1 MEHVLPPAEEL
12 ARLDRELA
20 ELEARRARLLTRRAW
35 LLAALRPPAPSAAPG
50 WNPSAWGAPGTG
62 RPDAPARPWGSVP
75 PKGPSAPRGA
85 QNVLLTLGG
94 LLLTVAAIAFT
105 LVSWGSMG
113 IGGRSAVLA
122 LVTAGALAA
131 PAVLLKR
138 GLTATAEALT
148 ALALV
153 LTLLDAYA
161 VHAVAAPDTDGL
173 GFTAGAAAVL
183 AALWTGYGLALSRLR
198 LPLPA
203 AVVLAQWPLLFGA
216 WAAGAP
222 ASVVGWALLA
232 TAVLDGAIA
241 LWGRGTGARVTAC
254 VGGSVMGASAL
265 LVGLTQSVTA
275 SGPLGAL
282 APGALLLTAAAAA
295 LAGAWRAP
303 RGVAR
308 AGGVVAGLAVVAA
321 VGGVPAAALPE
332 GWRVLAYVS
341 AALALTAV
349 VRTGLPGNAAL
360 GVLVASAAVVAGA
373 LAGALPGLAAVLL
386 GPVTL
391 LPDAWA
397 GPEEGF
403 RAALGSTLPWPEL
416 RAAPVVLAV
425 TAALLGS
432 AYRWWPSWA
441 RIAEPLIA
449 REAPGSGA
457 TAAPGASGTPGAGVA
472 AGATHGAGTPGA
484 PDSGTPRAGGTAVP
498 GAPGA
503 AGAGGTPDPERPDAG
518 TPVGAAAP
526 GASGAPGTGGR
537 AGAGGAAGAPAAA
550 APGTGAPWYA
560 GGPAGAP
567 WYTGGASAAR
577 GRPAAAALRGAAGAA
592 AAVLGWGALLL
603 AGAVL
608 DVPYAVA
615 VGGETVLVA
624 GLLALAVHG
633 TDGGRDGSAAVR
645 GTALVVAPAGAVSAG
660 LLSLASEGAS
670 YAVFGVL
677 AALFAGA
684 AVRARGGVP
693 RTVFAV
699 AATAGCTVLTG
710 FAGRSLGLAPHEAAP
725 LVLLVP
731 ALTVLLGAGL
741 RRDPVAAP
749 VELTGALGALVAVGL
764 AVPDA
769 PFLALVLALC
779 GVLAAGAAVR
789 PERRPVAGHLAAAL
803 FVLAT
808 WVRLGASE
816 VSFPEAYTLP
826 VTVPALVVGFLRRRK
841 DPEASSWTAYGPGL
855 AVTLLPSLAVAW
867 TDPDWRRPLLLGV
880 AALVITL
887 LGARHRLQALLLLG
901 GAVLAL
907 DGLHELAPYVVQVAG
922 ALPRWLPPAL
932 AGLLLLVVGATYEQ
946 RLRDARRLRDALGRM
961 R

>member
-1 MEHVLPPAEEL
+1 MEHVPPPAEEL

-20 ELEARRARLLTRRAW
+20 ELDARRAQLLTRRAW
-35 LLAALRPPAPSAAPG
+35 LLAALRPPAPTAAPG
-50 WNPSAWGAPGTG
+50 WNPSAWGAPPSG
-62 RPDAPARPWGSVP
+62 RPGAPAQPWGYVP
-75 PKGPSAPRGA
+75 PKQPSAPRSA

-94 LLLTVAAIAFT
+94 LLLTIAAIAFT

-122 LVTAGALAA
+122 AVTVGALAA
-131 PAVLLKR
+131 PAVLLRR
-138 GLTATAEALT
+138 GLTATAEALA

-173 GFTAGAAAVL
+173 GFTAVAAGVL
-183 AALWTGYGLALSRLR
+183 AALWTAYGLALGKLH

-222 ASVVGWALLA
+222 ALVVGWALLA

-241 LWGRGTGARVTAC
+241 LWGKGTGARVTAC
-254 VGGSVMGASAL
+254 VGGSVMAFSAL
-265 LVGLTQSVTA
+265 MVGLTLSVTA

-303 RGVAR
+303 RGFAR

-321 VGGVPAAALPE
+321 VGGVPAAAVPE
-332 GWRVLAYVS
+332 GWRVLAYLL
-341 AALALTAV
+341 AGLALTAV
-349 VRTGLPGNAAL
+349 VRTRLPRNAAI
-360 GVLVASAAVVAGA
+360 GVLVASAAVAAGA
-373 LAGALPGLAAVLL
+373 LVGALPGLAAVLL

-391 LPDAWA
+391 LSDVWA
-397 GPEEGF
+397 GSPEGF
-403 RAALGSTLPWPEL
+403 RSAVGSTLPWSEL
-416 RAAPVVLAV
+416 AAAPVVLALV
-425 TAALLGS
+425 AGLLGA
-432 AYRWWPSWA
+432 AYRWWPSPA
-441 RIAEPLIA
+441 RIAAPLIA
-449 REAPGSGA
+449 REEPGSAGA
-457 TAAPGASGTPGAGVA
+457 AAYGAGPA
-472 AGATHGAGTPGA
+472 
-484 PDSGTPRAGGTAVP
+484 
-498 GAPGA
+498 GAPGT
-503 AGAGGTPDPERPDAG
+503 GTPEAG
-518 TPVGAAAP
+518 GAAAP
-526 GASGAPGTGGR
+526 GASGAPWFAGGR
-537 AGAGGAAGAPAAA
+537 AGAPWFAGGAPAA
-550 APGTGAPWYA
+550 
-560 GGPAGAP
+560 
-567 WYTGGASAAR
+567 R
-577 GRPAAAALRGAAGAA
+577 RRPSGAALRGASGAG

-608 DVPYAVA
+608 DVPYAIAVA
-615 VGGETVLVA
+615 GETVLVA
-624 GLLALAVHG
+624 GLLALAVRG
-633 TDGGRDGSAAVR
+633 AGSDRDGSTAVPV
-645 GTALVVAPAGAVSAG
+645 TALVVASAAAVSAG
-660 LLSLASEGAS
+660 LLSLASEGVS
-670 YAVFGVL
+670 YAVFGAL
-677 AALFAGA
+677 TALFAGA
-684 AVRARGGVP
+684 SVRAGAGVP
-693 RTVFAV
+693 RAVFAV
-699 AATAGCTVLTG
+699 AATVGGTVLSG

-731 ALTVLLGAGL
+731 ALTVLFGARL
-741 RRDPVAAP
+741 RRNPVALP
-749 VELTGALGALVAVGL
+749 VELTGAVGALVAVGL

-789 PERRPVAGHLAAAL
+789 PERRPVAGYLAAAL

-808 WVRLGASE
+808 WVRLAASE
-816 VSFPEAYTLP
+816 VSFPEAYTLA

-855 AVTLLPSLAVAW
+855 AATLLPSLAVAW
-867 TDPDWRRPLLLGV
+867 TDPDWQRPLLLGV

-887 LGARHRLQALLLLG
+887 LGARYRLQALLLLG

-946 RLRDARRLRDALGRM
+946 RLRDARRLKDALGRM

>member
-1 MEHVLPPAEEL
+1 MEHVPPPAEEL

-20 ELEARRARLLTRRAW
+20 ELDARRAQLLTRRAW
-35 LLAALRPPAPSAAPG
+35 LLAALRPPAPTAAPG
-50 WNPSAWGAPGTG
+50 WNPSAWGAPPSG
-62 RPDAPARPWGSVP
+62 RPGAPAQPWGYVP
-75 PKGPSAPRGA
+75 PKQPSAPRSA

-94 LLLTVAAIAFT
+94 LLLTIAAIAFT

-122 LVTAGALAA
+122 AVTVGALAA
-131 PAVLLKR
+131 PAVLLRR
-138 GLTATAEALT
+138 GLTATAEALA

-173 GFTAGAAAVL
+173 GFTAVAAGVL
-183 AALWTGYGLALSRLR
+183 AALWTAYGLALGKLH

-222 ASVVGWALLA
+222 ALVVGWALLA

-241 LWGRGTGARVTAC
+241 LWGKGTGTRVTAC
-254 VGGSVMGASAL
+254 VGGSVMAFSAL
-265 LVGLTQSVTA
+265 MVGLTLSVTA

-303 RGVAR
+303 RGFAR
-308 AGGVVAGLAVVAA
+308 AGGVVAGLAAVAA
-321 VGGVPAAALPE
+321 VGGVPAAAVPE
-332 GWRVLAYVS
+332 GWRVLAYLL
-341 AALALTAV
+341 AGLALTAV
-349 VRTGLPGNAAL
+349 VRTRLPRNAAI
-360 GVLVASAAVVAGA
+360 GVLVASAAVAAGA
-373 LAGALPGLAAVLL
+373 LVGALPGLAAVLL

-391 LPDAWA
+391 LSDVWA
-397 GPEEGF
+397 GSPEGF
-403 RAALGSTLPWPEL
+403 RSAVGSTLPWSEL
-416 RAAPVVLAV
+416 AAAPVVLALV
-425 TAALLGS
+425 AGLLGA
-432 AYRWWPSWA
+432 AYRWWPSPA
-441 RIAEPLIA
+441 RIAAPLIA
-449 REAPGSGA
+449 REEPGSAGA
-457 TAAPGASGTPGAGVA
+457 ASYGAGP
-472 AGATHGAGTPGA
+472 AGSA
-484 PDSGTPRAGGTAVP
+484 
-498 GAPGA
+498 GAPGT
-503 AGAGGTPDPERPDAG
+503 GTPEAG
-518 TPVGAAAP
+518 GAAAP
-526 GASGAPGTGGR
+526 GASGAPWYAGGR
-537 AGAGGAAGAPAAA
+537 AGAPWFAGGAPAA
-550 APGTGAPWYA
+550 
-560 GGPAGAP
+560 
-567 WYTGGASAAR
+567 R
-577 GRPAAAALRGAAGAA
+577 RRPSGAALRGASGAG

-608 DVPYAVA
+608 DVPYAIAVA
-615 VGGETVLVA
+615 GETVLVA
-624 GLLALAVHG
+624 GLLALAVRG
-633 TDGGRDGSAAVR
+633 AGSGRDGSTAVPV
-645 GTALVVAPAGAVSAG
+645 TALVVALAAAVSAG

-670 YAVFGVL
+670 YAVFGAL
-677 AALFAGA
+677 TALFAGA
-684 AVRARGGVP
+684 SVRAGAGVP
-693 RTVFAV
+693 RAVFAV
-699 AATAGCTVLTG
+699 AATVGGTVLSG

-731 ALTVLLGAGL
+731 ALTVLFGARL
-741 RRDPVAAP
+741 RRNPVALP
-749 VELTGALGALVAVGL
+749 VELTGAVGALVAVGL

-789 PERRPVAGHLAAAL
+789 PERRPVAGYLAAAL
-803 FVLAT
+803 FVLAI
-808 WVRLGASE
+808 WVRLAASE

-855 AVTLLPSLAVAW
+855 AATLLPSLAVAW
-867 TDPDWRRPLLLGV
+867 TDPDWQRPLLLGV

-887 LGARHRLQALLLLG
+887 LGARYRLQALLLLG

-946 RLRDARRLRDALGRM
+946 RLRDARRLKDALGRM

>member
-1 MEHVLPPAEEL
+1 MEHVPPPAEEL

-20 ELEARRARLLTRRAW
+20 ELDTRRAQLLTRRAW
-35 LLAALRPPAPSAAPG
+35 LLAALRPPAPTAAPG
-50 WNPSAWGAPGTG
+50 WNPSAWGAPAAG
-62 RPDAPARPWGSVP
+62 RPGAPAQPWGYVP
-75 PKGPSAPRGA
+75 PKQPSAPRSA

-94 LLLTVAAIAFT
+94 LLLTIAAIAFT

-122 LVTAGALAA
+122 LVTVAALAA
-131 PAVLLKR
+131 PAVLLRR
-138 GLTATAEALT
+138 GLTATAEALA

-173 GFTAGAAAVL
+173 GFTAVAAGVL
-183 AALWTGYGLALSRLR
+183 AALWTAYGLALGKLHF
-198 LPLPA
+198 PLPA

-222 ASVVGWALLA
+222 ALVVGWALLA

-241 LWGRGTGARVTAC
+241 LWGKGTGTRVTAC
-254 VGGSVMGASAL
+254 VGGSVMAFSAL
-265 LVGLTQSVTA
+265 MVGLTLSVTA

-282 APGALLLTAAAAA
+282 APGALLLTGAAAA

-303 RGVAR
+303 RGFAR
-308 AGGVVAGLAVVAA
+308 AGGLVAGLAVVAA
-321 VGGVPAAALPE
+321 VGGVPAAAVPE
-332 GWRVLAYVS
+332 DWGVLAYLS
-341 AALALTAV
+341 AGLALTAV
-349 VRTGLPGNAAL
+349 VRTGLPRNAVL

-391 LPDAWA
+391 LSDVWA
-397 GPEEGF
+397 GSPGGF
-403 RAALGSTLPWPEL
+403 RSALDPTLPWTGL
-416 RAAPVVLAV
+416 AAAPVVLAV
-425 TAALLGS
+425 SAGLLGA
-432 AYRWWPSWA
+432 AYRWWPSLA
-441 RIAEPLIA
+441 RIAAPLIA
-449 REAPGSGA
+449 REEPGPGGKPESAGA
-457 TAAPGASGTPGAGVA
+457 AAYGAGPA
-472 AGATHGAGTPGA
+472 GSAGAPGAGTPE
-484 PDSGTPRAGGTAVP
+484 AGGS
-498 GAPGA
+498 
-503 AGAGGTPDPERPDAG
+503 
-518 TPVGAAAP
+518 AAP
-526 GASGAPGTGGR
+526 GASGAPWYAGGR
-537 AGAGGAAGAPAAA
+537 A
-550 APGTGAPWYA
+550 GAPWYA
-560 GGPAGAP
+560 GGAP
-567 WYTGGASAAR
+567 AAR
-577 GRPAAAALRGAAGAA
+577 RRPSGAALRGAAGAG

-615 VGGETVLVA
+615 VAGETVLVA
-624 GLLALAVHG
+624 GLLALAVRG
-633 TDGGRDGSAAVR
+633 AGSGRDGSAAVPV
-645 GTALVVAPAGAVSAG
+645 TALVVALAGAVSAG
-660 LLSLASEGAS
+660 LLSLASEGAC
-670 YAVFGVL
+670 YAVFGAL

-684 AVRARGGVP
+684 SVRAGAGVE
-693 RTVFAV
+693 RAVFAV
-699 AATAGCTVLTG
+699 AATVGATVLTG
-710 FAGRSLGLAPHEAAP
+710 FAGRSLELAPHEAAP

-731 ALTVLLGAGL
+731 ALTVLFGARL
-741 RRDPVAAP
+741 RRNPVALP

-789 PERRPVAGHLAAAL
+789 PERRPVAGYLAAAL

-808 WVRLGASE
+808 WVRLAASE

-855 AVTLLPSLAVAW
+855 AATLLPSLAVAW
-867 TDPDWRRPLLLGV
+867 TDPDWQRPLLLGV
-880 AALVITL
+880 AALVVTL
-887 LGARHRLQALLLLG
+887 LGARYRLQALLLLG

-946 RLRDARRLRDALGRM
+946 RLRDARRLKDALGRM

>member
-1 MEHVLPPAEEL
+1 MEHVPPPAEEL

-20 ELEARRARLLTRRAW
+20 ELDARRAQLLTRRAW
-35 LLAALRPPAPSAAPG
+35 LLAALRPPAPTAAPG
-50 WNPSAWGAPGTG
+50 WNPSAWGAPAAG
-62 RPDAPARPWGSVP
+62 RPGAPAQPWGYVP
-75 PKGPSAPRGA
+75 PKQPSAPRSA

-94 LLLTVAAIAFT
+94 LLLTIAAIAFT

-122 LVTAGALAA
+122 LVTVAALAA
-131 PAVLLKR
+131 PAVLLRR
-138 GLTATAEALT
+138 GLTATAEALA

-173 GFTAGAAAVL
+173 GFTAVAAGVL
-183 AALWTGYGLALSRLR
+183 AALWTAYGLTLGKLH

-222 ASVVGWALLA
+222 TMVVGWALLA

-241 LWGRGTGARVTAC
+241 LWGKGTGTRVTAC
-254 VGGSVMGASAL
+254 VGGSVMAFSAL
-265 LVGLTQSVTA
+265 LVGLTLSVTA

-282 APGALLLTAAAAA
+282 APGALLLTGAAAA

-303 RGVAR
+303 RVFAR

-321 VGGVPAAALPE
+321 VGGVPAAAVPE
-332 GWRVLAYVS
+332 DWGVLAYLS
-341 AALALTAV
+341 AGLALTAV
-349 VRTGLPGNAAL
+349 VRTGLPRNAVL
-360 GVLVASAAVVAGA
+360 GVLVASAAVVGGA

-386 GPVTL
+386 GPVAL
-391 LPDAWA
+391 LSDVWA
-397 GPEEGF
+397 GSPEGF
-403 RAALGSTLPWPEL
+403 RAALGSTLPWTGL
-416 RAAPVVLAV
+416 AAAPVVLAV
-425 TAALLGS
+425 SAGLLGS
-432 AYRWWPSWA
+432 AYRWWPSPA
-441 RIAEPLIA
+441 RIAAPLIA
-449 REAPGSGA
+449 REEPGPAGAAACGAGPAGSARAPGAGTPEAGGA
-457 TAAPGASGTPGAGVA
+457 AVPGAGGEPGAGTAGTGGTPAPGASGA
-472 AGATHGAGTPGA
+472 
-484 PDSGTPRAGGTAVP
+484 

-503 AGAGGTPDPERPDAG
+503 P
-518 TPVGAAAP
+518 GAAAP
-526 GASGAPGTGGR
+526 GASGAPWYAGGR
-537 AGAGGAAGAPAAA
+537 A
-550 APGTGAPWYA
+550 GAPWYA
-560 GGPAGAP
+560 GGAP
-567 WYTGGASAAR
+567 AAR
-577 GRPAAAALRGAAGAA
+577 RRPSGAALRGAAGAG

-615 VGGETVLVA
+615 VAGETVLVA
-624 GLLALAVHG
+624 GLLALAVRRAG
-633 TDGGRDGSAAVR
+633 SGRDASAAVPV
-645 GTALVVAPAGAVSAG
+645 TALVVALAGAVSAG

-670 YAVFGVL
+670 YAVFGAL
-677 AALFAGA
+677 TALFAGA
-684 AVRARGGVP
+684 SVRAGAGVE
-693 RTVFAV
+693 RAVFAV
-699 AATAGCTVLTG
+699 AATVGGTVLTG
-710 FAGRSLGLAPHEAAP
+710 FAGRSLELAPHEAAP

-731 ALTVLLGAGL
+731 ALTVLFGARL
-741 RRDPVAAP
+741 RRNPVALP

-789 PERRPVAGHLAAAL
+789 PERRPMAGYLAAAL

-808 WVRLGASE
+808 WVRLAASE

-855 AVTLLPSLAVAW
+855 AATLLPSLAVAW
-867 TDPDWRRPLLLGV
+867 TDPDWQRPLLLGV
-880 AALVITL
+880 AALVVTL

-946 RLRDARRLRDALGRM
+946 RLRDARRLKDALGRM

>member
-1 MEHVLPPAEEL
+1 MEHVPPPAEEL

-20 ELEARRARLLTRRAW
+20 ELDARRAQLLTRRAW
-35 LLAALRPPAPSAAPG
+35 LLAALRPPAPTAAPG
-50 WNPSAWGAPGTG
+50 WNPSAWGAPAPG
-62 RPDAPARPWGSVP
+62 RPGAPAQPWGYVP
-75 PKGPSAPRGA
+75 PKQPSAPRSA

-94 LLLTVAAIAFT
+94 LLLTVAAVAFT

-122 LVTAGALAA
+122 AVTVGALAA
-131 PAVLLKR
+131 PAVLLRR
-138 GLTATAEALT
+138 GLTATAEALA

-173 GFTAGAAAVL
+173 GFTAVAAAVL
-183 AALWTGYGLALSRLR
+183 AALWTAYGLALGKLH

-222 ASVVGWALLA
+222 ALVVGWALLA

-241 LWGRGTGARVTAC
+241 LWGKGTGARVTAC
-254 VGGSVMGASAL
+254 VGGSVMAFSAL
-265 LVGLTQSVTA
+265 MVGLTLSVTA

-303 RGVAR
+303 RGFAR
-308 AGGVVAGLAVVAA
+308 AGGVVAGLATVAA
-321 VGGVPAAALPE
+321 VGGVPAAAVPE
-332 GWRVLAYVS
+332 DWGVLAYL
-341 AALALTAV
+341 AAGLALTAV
-349 VRTGLPGNAAL
+349 VRTRLPRNAAI
-360 GVLVASAAVVAGA
+360 GVLVASAVVVAGA

-391 LPDAWA
+391 LSDVWA
-397 GPEEGF
+397 GSPGGF
-403 RAALGSTLPWPEL
+403 RSALDPTLPWTGL
-416 RAAPVVLAV
+416 AAAPVVLAV
-425 TAALLGS
+425 SAGLLGA
-432 AYRWWPSWA
+432 AYGWWPSLA
-441 RIAEPLIA
+441 RIAAPLIA
-449 REAPGSGA
+449 REEPGSGGG
-457 TAAPGASGTPGAGVA
+457 P
-472 AGATHGAGTPGA
+472 AGAPGAGTPEACGA
-484 PDSGTPRAGGTAVP
+484 V
-498 GAPGA
+498 
-503 AGAGGTPDPERPDAG
+503 
-518 TPVGAAAP
+518 AP
-526 GASGAPGTGGR
+526 GASGAPH
-537 AGAGGAAGAPAAA
+537 
-550 APGTGAPWYA
+550 GTGAPWYA
-560 GGPAGAP
+560 GGRAGTP
-567 WYTGGASAAR
+567 WYAGGTSAAR
-577 GRPAAAALRGAAGAA
+577 RRPSGAALRGAAGAG

-615 VGGETVLVA
+615 VAGETVLVA
-624 GLLALAVHG
+624 GLLALAVRG
-633 TDGGRDGSAAVR
+633 TGSGREGSAAVPV
-645 GTALVVAPAGAVSAG
+645 TALVAAPAGAVSAG
-660 LLSLASEGAS
+660 LLALASEGAS
-670 YAVFGVL
+670 YAVFGAL
-677 AALFAGA
+677 AVLFAGA
-684 AVRARGGVP
+684 AVRAGAGVP
-693 RTVFAV
+693 RAVFAV
-699 AATAGCTVLTG
+699 AATVGCTVLTG

-725 LVLLVP
+725 LMLLVP
-731 ALTVLLGAGL
+731 ALTVLFGARL
-741 RRDPVAAP
+741 RRNPAALP
-749 VELTGALGALVAVGL
+749 VELTGALGALVAVAL

-789 PERRPVAGHLAAAL
+789 PERRPVAAYLAAAL

-808 WVRLGASE
+808 WVRLAASE

-826 VTVPALVVGFLRRRK
+826 VTVPALVAGFLRRRK

-855 AVTLLPSLAVAW
+855 AATLLPSLAVAW
-867 TDPDWRRPLLLGV
+867 TDPDWQRPLLLGV
-880 AALVITL
+880 SALVITL
-887 LGARHRLQALLLLG
+887 LGARYRLQALLLLG

-932 AGLLLLVVGATYEQ
+932 TGLLLLVVGATYEQ
-946 RLRDARRLRDALGRM
+946 RLRDARRLKDALGRM

>member
-1 MEHVLPPAEEL
+1 MEHVSPPAEEL

-20 ELEARRARLLTRRAW
+20 ELDARRAQLLTRRAW
-35 LLAALRPPAPSAAPG
+35 LLAALRPPAPTAAPG
-50 WNPSAWGAPGTG
+50 WNPSAWGAPPGG
-62 RPDAPARPWGSVP
+62 RPGAPAQPWGHVE
-75 PKGPSAPRGA
+75 PKRPSAPRSA

-122 LVTAGALAA
+122 VVTLGALTA
-131 PAVLLKR
+131 PAVLLRRK
-138 GLTATAEALT
+138 LAATAEVLA

-173 GFTAGAAAVL
+173 GFTAVASAVL
-183 AALWTGYGLALSRLR
+183 AALWAAYGLALGRLR

-203 AVVLAQWPLLFGA
+203 AVVLAQWPLLFWA

-222 ASVVGWALLA
+222 ALVVGWALLA
-232 TAVLDGAIA
+232 TAVLDGTIA
-241 LWGRGTGARVTAC
+241 LLGKGAGVRITAC
-254 VGGSVMGASAL
+254 VGGSVMGFSAL
-265 LVGLTQSVTA
+265 LVGLTLSTTA
-275 SGPLGAL
+275 SGPLGAV

-303 RGVAR
+303 RGFAR
-308 AGGVVAGLAVVAA
+308 TGGVVAGLAAVAA
-321 VGGVPAAALPE
+321 VGGVPAAAVPE
-332 GWRVLAYVS
+332 DWGVLAYLG
-341 AALALTAV
+341 AGLALTAV
-349 VRTGLPGNAAL
+349 VRTRLPRNAKL

-373 LAGALPGLAAVLL
+373 LAGTVPGIAAVLL

-391 LPDAWA
+391 LSDVWA
-397 GPEEGF
+397 GSPDGF
-403 RAALGSTLPWPEL
+403 RSALGSTMPWTGL
-416 RAAPVVLAV
+416 AAAPVVLAV
-425 TAALLGS
+425 SAGLLGA
-432 AYRWWPSWA
+432 AYRWWPSLSRIAAPLWA
-441 RIAEPLIA
+441 RETA
-449 REAPGSGA
+449 GSAGA
-457 TAAPGASGTPGAGVA
+457 PGAGV
-472 AGATHGAGTPGA
+472 PGA
-484 PDSGTPRAGGTAVP
+484 SAVP
-498 GAPGA
+498 GAPG
-503 AGAGGTPDPERPDAG
+503 T
-518 TPVGAAAP
+518 
-526 GASGAPGTGGR
+526 
-537 AGAGGAAGAPAAA
+537 
-550 APGTGAPWYA
+550 PWYA

-567 WYTGGASAAR
+567 WYGGGASAAR
-577 GRPAAAALRGAAGAA
+577 RRPSGAALRGAAGAG
-592 AAVLGWGALLL
+592 AAVLAWGALLL
-603 AGAVL
+603 GGAVL

-615 VGGETVLVA
+615 VAGETALVA
-624 GLLALAVHG
+624 GLLALAVRG
-633 TDGGRDGSAAVR
+633 AEGSRKGSAAVPV
-645 GTALVVAPAGAVSAG
+645 TALVGAVAGAVSAG

-670 YAVFGVL
+670 YAVFGAL

-684 AVRARGGVP
+684 AVRAKAAVP
-693 RTVFAV
+693 RAVFAV
-699 AATAGCTVLTG
+699 ASTVWATVLTG
-710 FAGRSLGLAPHEAAP
+710 FAGRSLGFAPHETAP
-725 LVLLVP
+725 LLLLVP
-731 ALTVLLGAGL
+731 ALTVLLGARL
-741 RRDPVAAP
+741 RRNPVALP

-789 PERRPVAGHLAAAL
+789 PERRPVAGCLAAAL

-808 WVRLGASE
+808 WVRLAASE

-855 AVTLLPSLAVAW
+855 AATLLPSLAVAW
-867 TDPDWRRPLLLGV
+867 TDTDWFRPLLLGG
-880 AALVITL
+880 AALVVTL
-887 LGARHRLQALLLLG
+887 LGARHRLQALLVLG

-946 RLRDARRLRDALGRM
+946 RLRDARRLKDALGRM

>member
-1 MEHVLPPAEEL
+1 MEHVPPPAEEL

-20 ELEARRARLLTRRAW
+20 ELDARRAQLLTRRAW
-35 LLAALRPPAPSAAPG
+35 LLAALRPPAPTAAPG
-50 WNPSAWGAPGTG
+50 WDPSAWGVPPGG
-62 RPDAPARPWGSVP
+62 RPGAPAQPWGHVE
-75 PKGPSAPRGA
+75 PKQPSAPRSA

-122 LVTAGALAA
+122 VVTLGALTA
-131 PAVLLKR
+131 PAVLLRRK
-138 GLTATAEALT
+138 LAATAEVLA

-173 GFTAGAAAVL
+173 GFTAVASAVL
-183 AALWTGYGLALSRLR
+183 AALWTAYGLALGRLR

-203 AVVLAQWPLLFGA
+203 AVVLAQWPLLFWA

-222 ASVVGWALLA
+222 ALVVGWALLA
-232 TAVLDGAIA
+232 TAVLDGTIA
-241 LWGRGTGARVTAC
+241 LLGKGAGVRITAC
-254 VGGSVMGASAL
+254 VGGSVMGFSAL
-265 LVGLTQSVTA
+265 LVGLTLSTTA
-275 SGPLGAL
+275 SGPLGAV

-303 RGVAR
+303 KGFAR
-308 AGGVVAGLAVVAA
+308 TGGVVAGLAAVAA
-321 VGGVPAAALPE
+321 VGGVPAAAVPE
-332 GWRVLAYVS
+332 DWGVLAYLG
-341 AALALTAV
+341 AGLALTAV
-349 VRTGLPGNAAL
+349 VRTRLPRNAKL

-373 LAGALPGLAAVLL
+373 LAGTVPGIAAVLL

-391 LPDAWA
+391 LSDVWA
-397 GPEEGF
+397 GPPDGF
-403 RAALGSTLPWPEL
+403 RSALGSTLPWTGL
-416 RAAPVVLAV
+416 AAAPVVLAV
-425 TAALLGS
+425 SAGLLGA
-432 AYRWWPSWA
+432 AYRWWPSLSRIAAPLWA
-441 RIAEPLIA
+441 RETAGSA
-449 REAPGSGA
+449 GAPGAGI
-457 TAAPGASGTPGAGVA
+457 PGASG
-472 AGATHGAGTPGA
+472 
-484 PDSGTPRAGGTAVP
+484 VP
-498 GAPGA
+498 GAPGTA
-503 AGAGGTPDPERPDAG
+503 AH
-518 TPVGAAAP
+518 AP
-526 GASGAPGTGGR
+526 
-537 AGAGGAAGAPAAA
+537 
-550 APGTGAPWYA
+550 GAPWYA

-567 WYTGGASAAR
+567 WYGGGASAAR
-577 GRPAAAALRGAAGAA
+577 RRPSGAALRGAAGAG
-592 AAVLGWGALLL
+592 AVALGWAALLL
-603 AGAVL
+603 GGAVL

-615 VGGETVLVA
+615 VAGETALVA
-624 GLLALAVHG
+624 GLLALAVRG
-633 TDGGRDGSAAVR
+633 TEGGRDGSAAVPV
-645 GTALVVAPAGAVSAG
+645 TALVGAVAGAVSAG

-670 YAVFGVL
+670 YAVFGAL

-684 AVRARGGVP
+684 AVRAKAAVP
-693 RTVFAV
+693 RAVFAV
-699 AATAGCTVLTG
+699 ASTVWATVLTG
-710 FAGRSLGLAPHEAAP
+710 FAGRSLGLAPHETAP
-725 LVLLVP
+725 LLLLVP
-731 ALTVLLGAGL
+731 ALTVLLGARL
-741 RRDPVAAP
+741 RRNPVALP

-789 PERRPVAGHLAAAL
+789 PERRPVAGCLAAAL

-808 WVRLGASE
+808 WVRLAASE

-855 AVTLLPSLAVAW
+855 AATLLPSLAVAW
-867 TDPDWRRPLLLGV
+867 TDTDWLRPLLLGGAV
-880 AALVITL
+880 LVVTL
-887 LGARHRLQALLLLG
+887 LGARHRLQALLVLG

-946 RLRDARRLRDALGRM
+946 RLRDARRLKDALGRM

>member
-1 MEHVLPPAEEL
+1 MEHVPPPAEEL

-20 ELEARRARLLTRRAW
+20 ELDARRAQLLTRRAW
-35 LLAALRPPAPSAAPG
+35 LLAALRPPAPTAAPG
-50 WNPSAWGAPGTG
+50 WNPSAWGAPAAG
-62 RPDAPARPWGSVP
+62 RPGAPAQPWGYVP
-75 PKGPSAPRGA
+75 PKRPSAPRSA

-94 LLLTVAAIAFT
+94 LLLTVAAVAFT

-122 LVTAGALAA
+122 AVTVGALAA
-131 PAVLLKR
+131 PAVLLRR
-138 GLTATAEALT
+138 GLTATAEALA

-173 GFTAGAAAVL
+173 GFTAVAAAVL
-183 AALWTGYGLALSRLR
+183 AALWTAYGLALGRLH

-222 ASVVGWALLA
+222 ALVVGWALLA

-241 LWGRGTGARVTAC
+241 LWGKGTGARVTAC
-254 VGGSVMGASAL
+254 VGGSVMAFSAL
-265 LVGLTQSVTA
+265 MVGLTLSVTA

-303 RGVAR
+303 RGFAR

-321 VGGVPAAALPE
+321 VGGVPAAAVPE
-332 GWRVLAYVS
+332 DWAVLAYLS
-341 AALALTAV
+341 AGLALTAV
-349 VRTGLPGNAAL
+349 VRTGLPRNAVL

-391 LPDAWA
+391 LSDVWA
-397 GPEEGF
+397 GSPEGF
-403 RAALGSTLPWPEL
+403 RAALGSTLPWTGL
-416 RAAPVVLAV
+416 AATPVVLAV
-425 TAALLGS
+425 SAGLLGA
-432 AYRWWPSWA
+432 AYRWWPSLA
-441 RIAEPLIA
+441 RIAAPLIA
-449 REAPGSGA
+449 REKPGSGA
-457 TAAPGASGTPGAGVA
+457 GTPEAGGAAIPGAGGEPGAGTAGTVGTPAPGASGA
-472 AGATHGAGTPGA
+472 
-484 PDSGTPRAGGTAVP
+484 

-503 AGAGGTPDPERPDAG
+503 P
-518 TPVGAAAP
+518 GAAAP
-526 GASGAPGTGGR
+526 GASGEPWYAGGR
-537 AGAGGAAGAPAAA
+537 AGAPWFAGGAPAA
-550 APGTGAPWYA
+550 
-560 GGPAGAP
+560 
-567 WYTGGASAAR
+567 R
-577 GRPAAAALRGAAGAA
+577 RRPSGAALRGAAGAG

-615 VGGETVLVA
+615 VAGETALVA
-624 GLLALAVHG
+624 GLLALAVRG
-633 TDGGRDGSAAVR
+633 TGSGREGSAAVPV
-645 GTALVVAPAGAVSAG
+645 TALVAALAVAVSAG

-670 YAVFGVL
+670 YAVFGAL

-684 AVRARGGVP
+684 AVRAGAGVE
-693 RTVFAV
+693 RAVFAV
-699 AATAGCTVLTG
+699 AATVGCTVLTG

-725 LVLLVP
+725 LMLLVP
-731 ALTVLLGAGL
+731 ALTVLFGARL
-741 RRDPVAAP
+741 RRNPVALP

-789 PERRPVAGHLAAAL
+789 PERRPVAAYLAAAL

-808 WVRLGASE
+808 WVRLAASE

-826 VTVPALVVGFLRRRK
+826 VTVPALMVGFLRRRK

-855 AVTLLPSLAVAW
+855 AATLLPSLAVAW
-867 TDPDWRRPLLLGV
+867 TDPDWQRPLLLGV
-880 AALVITL
+880 SALVITL
-887 LGARHRLQALLLLG
+887 LGARYRLQALLLLG

-946 RLRDARRLRDALGRM
+946 RLRDARRLKDALGRM